1 MPACVHL
8 QQPVACVICLY
19 RDLLSMSVSFSEC
32 HSGCLLGLYCLYNI
46 IAIGWVQD
54 IVATAVEC
62 GAPGLDKGE
71 LLARCARV

>member
-1 MPACVHL
+1 
-8 QQPVACVICLY
+8 
-19 RDLLSMSVSFSEC
+19 VSFSEC

-46 IAIGWVQD
+46 MAIGWVQD
-54 IVATAVEC
+54 IAAAAVES